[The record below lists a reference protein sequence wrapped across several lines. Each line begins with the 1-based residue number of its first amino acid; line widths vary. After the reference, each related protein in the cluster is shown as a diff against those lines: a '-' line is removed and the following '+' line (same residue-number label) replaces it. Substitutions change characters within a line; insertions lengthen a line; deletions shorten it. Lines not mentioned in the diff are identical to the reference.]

1 MSTQLSPIQRAD
13 QALGFVERKAELLTL
28 VKQSE
33 RIADITNVPAYQE
46 CHAARMRLK
55 NTRVEIE
62 KAGKV
67 AREDATAF
75 SKAVIAKEKELVGVI
90 EPEESRLQAL
100 QDAWDAARQAEKD
113 AVAAKEKARLDAIK
127 AGMDAIRN
135 LPLLAVGKSVEK
147 TQELLD
153 GLRALDLS
161 FAQEQID
168 SAQALQAETL
178 DKLQAIHSERVA
190 AEAEAERLA
199 AERAEL
205 AKLRAEQEARLAEE
219 AKQAAAARAEA
230 DRLAKLERDKEEA
243 AMREKM
249 AAEAAARAEAEAKV
263 RAEREAAEAATRK
276 EREAEQARMDA
287 EAKRLREEAEAL
299 ERERIEAARERLER
313 ELATVTLI
321 EAATEAYDVL
331 AESHPHHPAT
341 LKLAAALTRELE
353 NAA

>member
-1 MSTQLSPIQRAD
+1 MSNELTPIQRAD
-13 QALGFVERKAELLTL
+13 HALRFAERKIELAAL
-28 VKQSE
+28 VKRSE
-33 RIADITNVPAYQE
+33 RIADISSTTAYQE
-46 CHAARMRLK
+46 CHAARMVLK
-55 NTRVEIE
+55 NTRVDIE
-62 KAGKV
+62 KAGKA

-113 AVAAKEKARLDAIK
+113 AIAAKEKARLDAIK

-230 DRLAKLERDKEEA
+230 DRLARIERDKEQA

-249 AAEAAARAEAEAKV
+249 AAEAAARAEAEAKA
-263 RAEREAAEAATRK
+263 RAERETAEAAARK
-276 EREAEQARMDA
+276 ELEAEQARLDA
-287 EAKRLREEAEAL
+287 EAQRL
-299 ERERIEAARERLER
+299 RIEAEMIEAEQARAASLKLER

-321 EAATEAYDVL
+321 EAATEAYEVL
-331 AESHPHHPAT
+331 ADSHPHHPAT